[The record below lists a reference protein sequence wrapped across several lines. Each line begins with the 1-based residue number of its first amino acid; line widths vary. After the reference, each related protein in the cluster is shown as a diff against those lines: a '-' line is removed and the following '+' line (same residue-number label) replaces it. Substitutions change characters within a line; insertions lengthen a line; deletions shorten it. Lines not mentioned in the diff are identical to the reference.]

1 MDLSIVSMKHQKIM
15 KNQIKQKIVTILA
28 DHSVDMRLF
37 DIEEAYKLKIHRQQA
52 QSIVVVKSIEIL
64 RGVERRGN

>member
-1 MDLSIVSMKHQKIM
+1 MGTPETELKDGEE
-15 KNQIKQKIVTILA
+15 NQIKQKIVTILA
-28 DHSVDMRLF
+28 DHSVDMRLS